1 MARPVR
7 LAYRSSEAGEGG
19 IDVRARVCPPRPRG
33 RWVRRIR
40 GRVIAGPVPPA
51 PRSSAVVDPRIGD
64 LGPALL
70 ALEDGSLFP
79 GVAFGA
85 PVAAGG
91 DLVVNTS
98 QTGYQE
104 VCTDPSYAGQVVVMT
119 YPLIGNY
126 GRLAD
131 EDQSTRPWLR
141 GLVVANATAAVLDDA
156 RQLAALLRD
165 ASIPAIAGVDTRA
178 LARHLRANG
187 CLRGIVTAPGE
198 TDPDAARAAALA
210 VPRWEDQDFVGQVS
224 PSSIMDIG
232 RMEDGG
238 PLIGIVDFGL
248 KSNIVLAMRRR
259 GARVRI
265 LPHTISASVA
275 LAPEIDGLILSP
287 GPGDPARLDGPVAL
301 ARAIIDDGRPLLGI
315 CLGHQVVARAAGAD
329 TTRLRFGHHGAN
341 HPVRDLD
348 SGVVQ
353 VTAQNHEVQVVA
365 GSVPNASGLRVSQLN
380 LNDGSV
386 EGLRHAELPIETVQY
401 HPEGAPGPLDALA
414 VFDRFVTAATARW
427 GGH

>member
-1 MARPVR
+1 VIAPP
-7 LAYRSSEAGEGG
+7 
-19 IDVRARVCPPRPRG
+19 PPRP
-33 RWVRRIR
+33 
-40 GRVIAGPVPPA
+40 
-51 PRSSAVVDPRIGD
+51 SAVVDPRIGD

-70 ALEDGSLFP
+70 ALEDGSVFP

-126 GRLAD
+126 GRLVVD
-131 EDQSTRPWLR
+131 DQSVRPWLR

-156 RQLAALLRD
+156 RQLAALLRGNG
-165 ASIPAIAGVDTRA
+165 IPAIAGVDTRA
-178 LARHLRANG
+178 LARHLRTNG
-187 CLRGIVTAPGE
+187 SLRGAILEPGAL
-198 TDPDAARAAALA
+198 DRAAAARAAAA

-224 PSSIMDIG
+224 PAVVTEHGAPDAT
-232 RMEDGG
+232 G
-238 PLIGIVDFGL
+238 PLVAIVDFGL
-248 KSNIVLAMRRR
+248 KSNIVRSLVRR
-259 GARVRI
+259 GLRVRV
-265 LPHTISASVA
+265 LPHTADAATV
-275 LAPEIDGLILSP
+275 LAPDVAGVVLSP
-287 GPGDPARLDGPVAL
+287 GPGDPARLAGPVAL
-301 ARAIIDDGRPLLGI
+301 ARAVIDDGRPLLGI
-315 CLGHQVVARAAGAD
+315 CLGHQIVARAAGAE

-341 HPVRDLD
+341 HPVRDVD
-348 SGVVQ
+348 SGLVQ

-365 GSVPNASGLRVSQLN
+365 DSLPRGSGFHVSQVN

-386 EGLRHAELPIETVQY
+386 EGLRHRELPIETVQY

-414 VFDRFVTAATARW
+414 VFDRFVAAARRPARP
-427 GGH
+427 

>member
-7 LAYRSSEAGEGG
+7 LAYRFREAGEGG

-126 GRLAD
+126 GRLAED
-131 EDQSTRPWLR
+131 DQSIRPWLR
-141 GLVVANATAAVLDDA
+141 ALVVANATAAVLDDA

-165 ASIPAIAGVDTRA
+165 EGIPAIAGVDTRA

-210 VPRWEDQDFVGQVS
+210 VPRWEDQDFVGRVS

-238 PLIGIVDFGL
+238 PLIGIVDLGL

-259 GARVRI
+259 GARVRV

-301 ARAIIDDGRPLLGI
+301 AKAIIDDGRPLLGI
-315 CLGHQVVARAAGAD
+315 CLGHQIVGRAAGAD

-365 GSVPNASGLRVSQLN
+365 RSLPAASGFRVSQLN

-414 VFDRFVTAATARW
+414 VFDRFVTATAARR

>member
-1 MARPVR
+1 VIAIDRPIPPQPR
-7 LAYRSSEAGEGG
+7 PSS
-19 IDVRARVCPPRPRG
+19 IVDARV
-33 RWVRRIR
+33 
-40 GRVIAGPVPPA
+40 
-51 PRSSAVVDPRIGD
+51 GD

-70 ALEDGSLFP
+70 ALEDGTVFP
-79 GVAFGA
+79 GIAFGA
-85 PVAAGG
+85 ADAAGG

-126 GRLAD
+126 GRLVAD
-131 EDQSTRPWLR
+131 DQSMRPWLR
-141 GLVVANATAAVLDDA
+141 ALVVANATAAVLDDA

-165 ASIPAIAGVDTRA
+165 AGIPAIAGVDTRA
-178 LARHLRANG
+178 LARHLRSHG
-187 CLRGIVTAPGE
+187 SLRGIVTEPGAI
-198 TDPDAARAAALA
+198 DADAAVARARA

-224 PSSIMDIG
+224 PSSIVDVG
-232 RMEDGG
+232 RHDEPG

-248 KSNIVLAMRRR
+248 KSNIVQSMRRR

-265 LPHTISASVA
+265 LPHTISTSVA
-275 LAPEIDGLILSP
+275 LARDIDGLILSP

-301 ARAIIDDGRPLLGI
+301 ARAIIEDGRPLLGI
-315 CLGHQVVARAAGAD
+315 CLGHQIVARAAGAE

-348 SGVVQ
+348 MGLVQ
-353 VTAQNHEVQVVA
+353 VTAQNHEVQVV
-365 GSVPNASGLRVSQLN
+365 GESVPPSSGFRVSLVN
-380 LNDGSV
+380 LNDRSV
-386 EGLRHAELPIETVQY
+386 EGLRHATLPIETVQY

-414 VFDRFVTAATARW
+414 VFDRFLAAAEARRA
-427 GGH
+427 